1 MDITIVRDE
10 RDDRV
15 VLAVGGRLDAESAS
29 DLGLAVAEELQRG
42 IHAVE
47 LDFTGISFLSS
58 AGIRILFEN
67 QRAAKQAGGSCL
79 IVKASE
85 PVRKVLDLTRLTPI
99 LMAVASPSG
108 PHARGSEPTATGE
121 PRPAGPAVV
130 NVSGFDLVGLEPPP
144 TGPLRGEIIGG
155 SQATAAGALSAGAI
169 RRTLPRHACGIG
181 LAALGETAGATAR
194 AGELLGAGGA
204 VFHRPPQPFA
214 AVDYLVAS
222 GDLVADAAFLSGL
235 VWQGVPGGRT
245 GFETPDGGGL
255 RLASLLVPLLD
266 SASADVIAV
275 VMAVEV
281 RGLVAA
287 ELIRP
292 LAEATPTDHPWSG
305 DRDVA
310 ARWLCFSREPIHAR
324 RTALVAGVAARG
336 IPPGPLAE
344 FVRPLDAAGTLH
356 GHLHAAIFP
365 LHPLRRG
372 PLDFADT
379 IDTLAAS
386 APLAV
391 VHLVADPQPVLGSGE
406 SEFVR
411 GGCWFAPLA
420 VGAGN
425 AS

>member
-29 DLGLAVAEELQRG
+29 DLGLAVAEELRRG

-47 LDFTGISFLSS
+47 LDFTAISFLSS
-58 AGIRILFEN
+58 AGIRVLFEN

-79 IVKASE
+79 IVQASA

-99 LMAVASPSG
+99 LMAGPQSDGRRPETPTTSG
-108 PHARGSEPTATGE
+108 PRT
-121 PRPAGPAVV
+121 AGPAIVHG
-130 NVSGFDLVGLEPPP
+130 SGFDLVGLEPSPA
-144 TGPLRGEIIGG
+144 GPLRAELVGG
-155 SQATAAGALSAGAI
+155 LDTTRGFTQHGGVV
-169 RRTLPRHACGIG
+169 RRPLPRHACAIG
-181 LAALGETAGATAR
+181 LAALGDTAEADAR
-194 AGELLGAGGA
+194 AGELLGVGGA

-214 AVDYLVAS
+214 AVDYLVGS
-222 GDLVADAAFLSGL
+222 GDLVADAAFVSGL

-255 RLASLLVPLLD
+255 RLGCLLGALLD
-266 SASADVIAV
+266 RAGADVIAV

-281 RGLVAA
+281 QGLVAA

-292 LAEATPTDHPWSG
+292 LTEATPTDHPWAA

-310 ARWLCFSREPIHAR
+310 ARWLCFSREPVHAR

-336 IPPGPLAE
+336 IPAGPLAG
-344 FVRPLDAAGTLH
+344 FVRPLDAAGGLH
-356 GHLHAAIFP
+356 GHLHAAVFP

-411 GGCWFAPLA
+411 GGCWFAPLD
-420 VGAGN
+420 VGAGK

>member
-15 VLAVGGRLDAESAS
+15 VLTVGGRLDAESAS

-42 IHAVE
+42 IHAVD

-58 AGIRILFEN
+58 AGIRVLFEN
-67 QRAAKQAGGSCL
+67 QRAAKQAGGTCL

-99 LMAVASPSG
+99 LMAGPTPSDRD
-108 PHARGSEPTATGE
+108 ARGSEPSAAGG
-121 PRPAGPAVV
+121 PRAGGPAVV
-130 NVSGFDLVGLEPPP
+130 HVSGFDLVGLEPAPA
-144 TGPLRGEIIGG
+144 GPLRGEIIGG
-155 SQATAAGALSAGAI
+155 PQATPAGPPRGGAV
-169 RRTLPRHACGIG
+169 RRALPRHACAIG
-181 LAALGETAGATAR
+181 LAALGETAGADTR
-194 AGELLGAGGA
+194 AGELLGVGGA

-214 AVDYLVAS
+214 AVDYLVGS
-222 GDLVADAAFLSGL
+222 GDLVADAAFVSGL

-255 RLASLLVPLLD
+255 RLASLLASLLD
-266 SASADVIAV
+266 TAAADVIAV

-310 ARWLCFSREPIHAR
+310 ARWLCFSREPVHAR

-336 IPPGPLAE
+336 TPTGPLAE

-356 GHLHAAIFP
+356 GHLHAAVFP

-372 PLDFADT
+372 PLDFTDT

-391 VHLVADPQPVLGSGE
+391 VHLVADPEPVLGSGE

-420 VGAGN
+420 VGAGK